1 MQLSAPVAYTH
12 YWCFAPLTP
21 TGALRHEPSIWAT
34 NGVGIMFSIFNFVQ
48 FSRYAPQISKP
59 LPGTKQIH
67 IHASMATM
75 LSIAALA
82 ILLPEQTAATIVG
95 DLGVAFVMM
104 LNASPL
110 VAIKT
115 VIDEKSADSIPLS
128 FTLAS
133 IACCFFWSIV
143 GLKQLHDWVVYF
155 PNMMGLCFGFF
166 QLGLKLMYS
175 NVDDETFACSQGSL
189 ASKEIACAWVLQKS

>member
-1 MQLSAPVAYTH
+1 
-12 YWCFAPLTP
+12 
-21 TGALRHEPSIWAT
+21 
-34 NGVGIMFSIFNFVQ
+34 MFSIFNFVQ
-48 FSRYAPQISKP
+48 FSRYAPQISKT

-143 GLKQLHDWVVYF
+143 GIEQLHDWVVYF
-155 PNMMGLCFGFF
+155 PNMMGLCFGLV

-189 ASKEIACAWVLQKS
+189 ASKEIAM

>member
-1 MQLSAPVAYTH
+1 MSHLYGPQMVLESCLAYFTLYSFLDMRLKFRKH
-12 YWCFAPLTP
+12 CQE
-21 TGALRHEPSIWAT
+21 R
-34 NGVGIMFSIFNFVQ
+34 
-48 FSRYAPQISKP
+48 SKS
-59 LPGTKQIH
+59 TFTRQWRQCC
-67 IHASMATM
+67 

-143 GLKQLHDWVVYF
+143 GIEQLHDWVVYF
-155 PNMMGLCFGFF
+155 PNMMGLCFGLV

-189 ASKEIACAWVLQKS
+189 ASKEIAM

>member
-1 MQLSAPVAYTH
+1 LH
-12 YWCFAPLTP
+12 
-21 TGALRHEPSIWAT
+21 
-34 NGVGIMFSIFNFVQ
+34 
-48 FSRYAPQISKP
+48 
-59 LPGTKQIH
+59 
-67 IHASMATM
+67 
-75 LSIAALA
+75 AALA

-143 GLKQLHDWVVYF
+143 GIEQLHDWVVYF

-166 QLGLKLMYS
+166 SLDSNSCTVMWMTKRLLVLKAVWHQRRLHVSSYYRK
-175 NVDDETFACSQGSL
+175 
-189 ASKEIACAWVLQKS
+189 ASKRGDMDNHTYLGTRDITMDTQYKKDRANQKDQYLHVL

>member
-1 MQLSAPVAYTH
+1 M
-12 YWCFAPLTP
+12 
-21 TGALRHEPSIWAT
+21 
-34 NGVGIMFSIFNFVQ
+34 Q
-48 FSRYAPQISKP
+48 FSKYAPRASET
-59 LPGTKQIH
+59 LPGTKQMH
-67 IHASMATM
+67 IDATM
-75 LSIAALA
+75 AVVSSIAALA
-82 ILLPEQTAATIVG
+82 ILLPEQTATTIVG

-115 VIDEKSADSIPLS
+115 VLEEKSADSIPLS

-143 GLKQLHDWVVYF
+143 GMEQLDDWVVYF
-155 PNMMGLCFGFF
+155 PNLVGLCFGLV

-175 NVDDETFACSQGSL
+175 DDDEETFISSHSTAARYQSR
-189 ASKEIACAWVLQKS
+189 LQYKYIKAL

>member
-1 MQLSAPVAYTH
+1 MH
-12 YWCFAPLTP
+12 I
-21 TGALRHEPSIWAT
+21 RAT
-34 NGVGIMFSIFNFVQ
+34 MTV
-48 FSRYAPQISKP
+48 
-59 LPGTKQIH
+59 
-67 IHASMATM
+67 M

-82 ILLPEQTAATIVG
+82 ILLPEQTATTIVG

-115 VIDEKSADSIPLS
+115 VLDEKSADSIPLS

-143 GLKQLHDWVVYF
+143 GLEQLHDWVVYF
-155 PNMMGLCFGFF
+155 PNLVGLCFGLV
-166 QLGLKLMYS
+166 QLGLKLVYS
-175 NVDDETFACSQGSL
+175 NVDEETSFTFSQSSS
-189 ASKEIACAWVLQKS
+189 ASNQIAM